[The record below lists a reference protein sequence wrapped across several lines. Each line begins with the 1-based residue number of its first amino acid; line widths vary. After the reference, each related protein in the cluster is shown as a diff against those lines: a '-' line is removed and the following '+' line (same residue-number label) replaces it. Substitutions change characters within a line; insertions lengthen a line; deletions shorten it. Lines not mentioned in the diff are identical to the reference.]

1 MGSTKINLS
10 PQASEGPLIAD
21 TNAAGAGLCFFR
33 VDTSKLRRDWSADR
47 QTACIIRP
55 LSDFGFRAVSFG
67 FRVSV
72 FGFQGCML
80 WPGCNRL
87 ASRAALTRLAR
98 PHFGLVPL
106 GLSALCCGPHD
117 GAGNNGRPRRGGPA
131 TVRHHAL
138 ERRTGR
144 RPGRHSAVSR
154 RPGTTLSHL
163 LVSPLRLYSAP
174 WIRSRGRPGSD
185 PGILLRPLDRRWLP
199 QVDRQKGRFRSFLLV
214 AMNHFLANEWDR
226 ATAVKRGGRV
236 LFQSLEDGT
245 GEQRFADESQ
255 LACSPEEL
263 YDQRWATTL
272 LQTVLSR
279 LRQEAAVAGWQKQFE
294 HLEVFLTGEKRAGT
308 YAELAAGLGTTEG
321 ALKMATQRLRRR
333 TPSCCGRKSPT
344 PSLARMR

>member
-1 MGSTKINLS
+1 MMGRETTGA
-10 PQASEGPLIAD
+10 PGAVAQPLFA
-21 TNAAGAGLCFFR
+21 TTHWSVVLAAGQG
-33 VDTSKLRRDWSADR
+33 DTGQSA
-47 QTACIIRP
+47 
-55 LSDFGFRAVSFG
+55 
-67 FRVSV
+67 
-72 FGFQGCML
+72 
-80 WPGCNRL
+80 
-87 ASRAALTRLAR
+87 AALE
-98 PHFGLVPL
+98 H
-106 GLSALCCGPHD
+106 LCCTYWYPLY
-117 GAGNNGRPRRGGPA
+117 AYIRRRGYA
-131 TVRHHAL
+131 HEDAQDLTQ
-138 ERRTGR
+138 EFFW
-144 RPGRHSAVSR
+144 
-154 RPGTTLSHL
+154 
-163 LVSPLRLYSAP
+163 RL
-174 WIRSRGRPGSD
+174 
-185 PGILLRPLDRRWLP
+185 LDRRWLP

-279 LRQEAAVAGWQKQFE
+279 LRQEAAVAGCLKQFE

-333 TPSCCGRKSPT
+333 YAELLREEIAHTVAGPDEVEDELRHL
-344 PSLARMR
+344 LAVLSG